1 METLFLMTIVLPAF
15 VVGVSAL
22 LFGLARFVV
31 VPEPLAGAGRAIRP
45 SQVTLGQMMAAVA
58 LAAIV
63 LLFFTA
69 GPGPER
75 VFSTTLVALC
85 VLAWFVR
92 NWRKEFVFL
101 MGLRDEEF
109 PGRHD
114 KLIWVGMLL
123 ALAPVGV
130 WVFRAYRLAH
140 WPEPAPAMAP
150 EHRTEEAGGT
160 AAQPA

>member
-1 METLFLMTIVLPAF
+1 MEDLFIIGIVLPAF

-22 LFGLARFVV
+22 LFGLSRFVV
-31 VPEPLAGAGRAIRP
+31 AREQLVGAGRRIRP
-45 SQVTLGQMMAAVA
+45 SQITIGQMMAAVA
-58 LAAIV
+58 VVALL
-63 LLFFTA
+63 LLFFA
-69 GPGPER
+69 SGPGFESL
-75 VFSTTLVALC
+75 FSATLLALC

-123 ALAPVGV
+123 LLAPIGV

-140 WPEPAPAMAP
+140 WPEPAPALDP
-150 EHRTEEAGGT
+150 EHRTEQAGGT

>member
-1 METLFLMTIVLPAF
+1 METLLVLGIGLPAF

-22 LFGLARFVV
+22 LFGLARFAV
-31 VPEPLAGAGRAIRP
+31 VPEPLAGAGRGIRP

-58 LAAIV
+58 LAAV
-63 LLFFTA
+63 LLLFFTA

-75 VFSTTLVALC
+75 VFSTTLLALC

-92 NWRKEFVFL
+92 HWRKEFVFL

-109 PGRHD
+109 PGHHD
-114 KLIWVGMLL
+114 KRIWVAIVLF
-123 ALAPVGV
+123 LAPIGV
-130 WVFRAYRLAH
+130 WLFRTYRLAH
-140 WPEPAPAMAP
+140 WPEPAPAVAP

>member
-1 METLFLMTIVLPAF
+1 MESLFLVTIVLPAF

-22 LFGLARFVV
+22 LFGLSRFVV
-31 VPEPLAGAGRAIRP
+31 APEPLAGAGRGIRP

-63 LLFFTA
+63 LFFFTA

-75 VFSTTLVALC
+75 VFAATLLAVC

-92 NWRKEFVFL
+92 HWRKEFVFL
-101 MGLRDEEF
+101 MSLRDEEF
-109 PGRHD
+109 PGHRD
-114 KLIWVGMLL
+114 KLIWVAIVLF
-123 ALAPVGV
+123 LAPIGV
-130 WVFRAYRLAH
+130 WFFRAYRLAH
-140 WPEPAPAMAP
+140 WPEPAPVVDP
-150 EHRTEEAGGT
+150 EHRTGEAGGT